1 MKMQPEIIRVN
12 IGWNIEVTD
21 PAYRGT
27 NQIDVVSSCFEPYI
41 DLFGDRDG
49 YKDVFIKEITCDAID
64 KEFVAA
70 ISFKGMKLEEATYGW
85 RQNGVNYDKFTTVA
99 VFPEDNPDI
108 KAQYRIDFSKMP
120 DYVKSIVFNLA
131 ITFPQDR
138 IWYKVNHISLSILD
152 DKTGDPLCR
161 YVIPREAT
169 KNVDEMFGDINWA
182 EGYLEFTA
190 E

>member
-1 MKMQPEIIRVN
+1 ME
-12 IGWNIEVTD
+12 
-21 PAYRGT
+21 
-27 NQIDVVSSCFEPYI
+27 
-41 DLFGDRDG
+41 
-49 YKDVFIKEITCDAID
+49 
-64 KEFVAA
+64 
-70 ISFKGMKLEEATYGW
+70 LEEATYGW

-152 DKTGDPLCR
+152 DKTGDLLCR